1 MRHNS
6 TVVKNI
12 LSLLQEKGCLK
23 EPLQSFSDSSDSWDS
38 DSPDRSG
45 SNSPERKVIV
55 KSRSSTHSPASHKS
69 SVPPKGSPRY
79 RSRSK
84 SPVPTVS
91 KTYDPSRPPSTD
103 RSVSPASHPSPSKA
117 KRSARSA
124 SSSTSSDSDSYTD
137 YKRRKKRVVS
147 GSHGSSSS
155 KILRKREHSRLTS
168 SPGSESKKK
177 RTKSTISEPMSDLS
191 AVAPACAS
199 GSLATRNPAHNITAV
214 TFTLN
219 MRTDV
224 KHQVALLMADMR
236 RQSLTF
242 NANSDPILAKLQT
255 NSNVSICS
263 FYQVG
268 LCTKVSHKSAFNT
281 VPNLTYLHIC
291 AFCISKLK
299 IALGHDF
306 RMCPY
311 VIFKKT
317 D

>member
-1 MRHNS
+1 M
-6 TVVKNI
+6 
-12 LSLLQEKGCLK
+12 
-23 EPLQSFSDSSDSWDS
+23 
-38 DSPDRSG
+38 
-45 SNSPERKVIV
+45 
-55 KSRSSTHSPASHKS
+55 
-69 SVPPKGSPRY
+69 
-79 RSRSK
+79 
-84 SPVPTVS
+84 
-91 KTYDPSRPPSTD
+91 
-103 RSVSPASHPSPSKA
+103 
-117 KRSARSA
+117 
-124 SSSTSSDSDSYTD
+124 
-137 YKRRKKRVVS
+137 S

-199 GSLATRNPAHNITAV
+199 GSLATRNPAQNITAV